1 MNTTTQPS
9 AAPQPVSSRAVT
21 GWSVAGLVLLVPT
34 VAVAWIAVLATSRG
48 SRCLTYGEQCSTVP
62 GGALSGLFAL
72 SLVAG
77 LVALCWPRSR
87 GTGARVG
94 VVLLQW
100 GAQLVLGVLI
110 LSGA

>member
-1 MNTTTQPS
+1 MHS
-9 AAPQPVSSRAVT
+9 ASQSAVARTVT

-34 VAVAWIAVLATSRG
+34 VVVAWIAVLATYRG

-62 GGALSGLFAL
+62 GEALHGCFWVAL
-72 SLVAG
+72 AAG
-77 LVALCWPRSR
+77 LLALMWPRAR
-87 GTGARVG
+87 WTGARIG

-100 GAQLVLGVLI
+100 GAQLTLGALI

>member
-1 MNTTTQPS
+1 MNT
-9 AAPQPVSSRAVT
+9 APQPAAARTVT

-34 VAVAWIAVLATSRG
+34 VVVAWIAVLATYRG

-62 GGALSGLFAL
+62 GEALYGCFWVAL
-72 SLVAG
+72 AAG
-77 LVALCWPRSR
+77 LLALMWPRAR
-87 GTGARVG
+87 WTGARIG

-100 GAQLVLGVLI
+100 GAQLTLGALI